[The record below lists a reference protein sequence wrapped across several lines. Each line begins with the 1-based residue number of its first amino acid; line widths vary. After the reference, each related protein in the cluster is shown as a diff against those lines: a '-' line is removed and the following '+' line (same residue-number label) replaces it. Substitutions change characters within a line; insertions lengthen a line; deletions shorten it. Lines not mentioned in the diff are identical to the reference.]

1 MNKKLNTLFFIIG
14 GVVLNIIIF
23 FLFLM
28 LFLFIA
34 TLFPAS
40 SQGVVVIVGFLLA
53 IFASFF
59 AYTKIV
65 QFFMTKVDME
75 KYFHPIF
82 KPRHRRDLRD

>member
-1 MNKKLNTLFFIIG
+1 MNKKLNTFFFIIG
-14 GVVLNIIIF
+14 GVLLNIIIF
-23 FLFLM
+23 FLFLF

-34 TLFPAS
+34 TLFPTS
-40 SQGVVVIVGFLLA
+40 SQGFVVIGGFLLS

-65 QFFMTKVDME
+65 QLFMSKVDME

-82 KPRHRRDLRD
+82 KPRNRRDLRD

>member
-14 GVVLNIIIF
+14 GVILNIIIF
-23 FLFLM
+23 FIFLL
-28 LFLFIA
+28 LFLFLA

-40 SQGVVVIVGFLLA
+40 AQGIVVIGGFLLA

-59 AYTKIV
+59 TYTKII
-65 QFFMTKVDME
+65 QLFMSKVDME

-82 KPRHRRDLRD
+82 KPRNRRDLRD